1 MDKKVGCPLPY
12 RQCIKRISIIP
23 LRELRRLDLN
33 LLVVLHTVLE
43 TQNVTAAARRLNM
56 SQPAVSRALARLRSV
71 FSDPLFVKGAK
82 GVIPTPRAQTLQ
94 APMKVLLA
102 ELGQV
107 LGQARFDPATSTRV
121 FKIATTDYGALA
133 VLSPIVGRLLHEAP
147 TIRLDIVALNA
158 TTFRDLGSPEL
169 DLALYS
175 DDDTPVP
182 LLSKPLFDE
191 TYISLVRT
199 GHPTLADAE
208 IGQLSLDAFLAHR
221 HILVTIGGDD
231 FGVVDAALAELGHSR
246 EIAVTLPYFS
256 TAALIAAQSDLLLT
270 LPSRVALA
278 FDGTHDLTIVRPP
291 VSIERFGYRLL
302 WHTRTDADPGC
313 CWLRKR
319 IVELAGRS

>member
-1 MDKKVGCPLPY
+1 M
-12 RQCIKRISIIP
+12 
-23 LRELRRLDLN
+23 
-33 LLVVLHTVLE
+33 LHTVLE
-43 TQNVTAAARRLNM
+43 TQNVTAAASQLNM

-107 LGQARFDPATSTRV
+107 LGEARFDPATSTRV

-133 VLSPIVGRLLHEAP
+133 VLSPIVGRLINEAP

-158 TTFRDLGSPEL
+158 TAFRDLGSPEL

-175 DDDTPVP
+175 NDDTPVP
-182 LLSKPLFDE
+182 LLSKALFDE
-191 TYISLVRT
+191 TYTSLVRT
-199 GHPTLADAE
+199 GHPALVGAIA
-208 IGQLSLDAFLAHR
+208 GQLSMEAFLAHR

-231 FGVVDAALAELGHSR
+231 FGVVDSALAKLGRSR

-256 TAALIAAQSDLLLT
+256 TAASIAAQSDLLLT
-270 LPSRVALA
+270 LPSRVAA
-278 FDGTHDLTIVRPP
+278 SVGAAYGMTTVRPP
-291 VSIERFGYRLL
+291 VELESFGYRLL
-302 WHTRTDADPGC
+302 WHARTDADQGC
-313 CWLRKR
+313 RWLRDR
-319 IVELAGRS
+319 ISELATGD